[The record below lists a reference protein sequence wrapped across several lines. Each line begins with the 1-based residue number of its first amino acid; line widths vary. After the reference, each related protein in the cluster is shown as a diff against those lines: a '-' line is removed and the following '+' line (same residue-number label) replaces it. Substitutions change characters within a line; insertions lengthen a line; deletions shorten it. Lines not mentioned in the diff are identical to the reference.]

1 MSLPPL
7 VRWEYCYQPEP
18 NTPEAELYET
28 FLKPQD
34 WVNWH

>member
-1 MSLPPL
+1 
-7 VRWEYCYQPEP
+7 YTPEP

-34 WVNWH
+34 WLTGHQTINKV